1 MALIVDDA
9 LIFHGD
15 PCEARPGTLATQGA
29 AIVDTTTDGA
39 EHLDGDLVVPGLV
52 IAHHHLY
59 SALARGM
66 PGPAEGP
73 TRFLEVLEKIW
84 WRLDRALDHELSEL
98 SAKVGTVEA
107 LRCGATTIVDHH
119 ASPATIGGSL
129 DAVAGGILA
138 AGARGVVCYEA
149 TDRHGDD
156 GFAAGLAEN
165 ERMILRCAR
174 EAELGARIRAMVGGH
189 APFTLSD
196 EHLSALAELAA
207 AHGTWVHLHVAE
219 AADDQRD
226 ARERGHADVTARLEA
241 AGILD
246 GRSVLAHGVH
256 LGRGEVARLGDGSW
270 LTHQPRSNMNNHV
283 GYFEAGRTHGRIAL
297 GTDGINSDLF
307 DEAHAA
313 FFRLREHDREADAAE
328 VWRWIAGGWRLAN
341 EAFGLS
347 PARGFGRLD
356 PGCPADF
363 VVLDYDGS
371 TPVHAGSLPWHLAF
385 GISARHVR
393 HVVVG
398 GEVVVR
404 DGRSTRLDRLELRAQ
419 SFAGAERLWARMA
432 ALES

>member
-15 PCEARPGTLATQGA
+15 PCEARPGTLATDGT
-29 AIVDTTTDGA
+29 AIVDTLPDA
-39 EHLDGDLVVPGLV
+39 ADHLAGNLVIPGLV

-73 TRFLEVLEKIW
+73 TTFAEVLEKIW

-98 SAKVGTVEA
+98 SAVVGSLEA
-107 LRCGATTIVDHH
+107 LRCGVTTIVDHH
-119 ASPATIGGSL
+119 ASPSAVGGSL
-129 DAVAGGILA
+129 DAVANGILT

-149 TDRHGDD
+149 TDRHGDE
-156 GFAAGLAEN
+156 GFAEGVAEN

-174 EAELGARIRAMVGGH
+174 EADLGTRIRAMVGGH
-189 APFTLSD
+189 APFTLRD
-196 EHLSALAELAA
+196 EHLSAMARLAA

-241 AGILD
+241 AGILE
-246 GRSVLAHGVH
+246 GKSVLAHGVH
-256 LGRGEVARLGDGSW
+256 LSEGEVARLGEGAW

-283 GYFEAGRTHGRIAL
+283 GYFEAARRHGRIAL

-313 FFRLREHDREADAAE
+313 FFRLRGHDRDAGAE
-328 VWRWIAGGWRLAN
+328 EIWRWLAGGWRLAS
-341 EAFGLS
+341 EVFGLS
-347 PARGFGRLD
+347 AERGFGRLD

-363 VVLDYDGS
+363 VVLDYDGP

-385 GISARHVR
+385 GMSARHVR

-404 DGRSTRLDRLELRAQ
+404 DGRSTRVDPVAQ
-419 SFAGAERLWARMA
+419 RERSFTEAERLWARMA
-432 ALES
+432 ALEA